1 MDSQKISHGTK
12 LEDIE
17 KRREIARFENVSF
30 SYPGYSVLENIN
42 LSIFENDLIAVIG
55 PNGGGKTTMIKL
67 MLGLLKPTTGSVKLF
82 GAFPE
87 TKRGA
92 AGYLPQITSMDL
104 TFPLSVYEAVLMGIY
119 NGVFKRYTKE
129 DHRSVES
136 ALEIT
141 GIENLKNRHISMLSG
156 GQAQRM
162 LIARALVKNPEIL
175 LLDEPTSGL
184 DPIGIK
190 EVRDIILDM
199 QQRGAT
205 IFINSHLLSEVE
217 RTCSRVAII
226 NKGRIV
232 KSGNKD
238 DLSNKE
244 KYLEIVGE
252 GFTDNLAAQ
261 LGAALNKRIDV
272 HGNSMRIFL
281 DHENDALTVHQM
293 VITNGGSITSFN
305 WVTESLEDIFFRL
318 IKGEGA

>member
-1 MDSQKISHGTK
+1 MRQKVS
-12 LEDIE
+12 
-17 KRREIARFENVSF
+17 IAQ
-30 SYPGYSVLENIN
+30 
-42 LSIFENDLIAVIG
+42 A
-55 PNGGGKTTMIKL
+55 
-67 MLGLLKPTTGSVKLF
+67 LLNSP
-82 GAFPE
+82 
-87 TKRGA
+87 
-92 AGYLPQITSMDL
+92 
-104 TFPLSVYEAVLMGIY
+104 
-119 NGVFKRYTKE
+119 
-129 DHRSVES
+129 
-136 ALEIT
+136 AL
-141 GIENLKNRHISMLSG
+141 
-156 GQAQRM
+156 
-162 LIARALVKNPEIL
+162 L

-232 KSGNKD
+232 KSGNKE

>member
-1 MDSQKISHGTK
+1 MIWAIEADNLIKQYGNTK
-12 LEDIE
+12 ALDQVSLRVQQGDI
-17 KRREIARFENVSF
+17 FGF
-30 SYPGYSVLENIN
+30 L
-42 LSIFENDLIAVIG
+42 G
-55 PNGGGKTTMIKL
+55 PNGAGKTTFIKI
-67 MLGLLKPTTGSVKLF
+67 LLNMSFADSGIAKIFNTGSKKVAARQKVGFL
-82 GAFPE
+82 PE
-87 TKRGA
+87 TP
-92 AGYLPQITSMDL
+92 YFYESL
-104 TFPLSVYEAVLMGIY
+104 T
-119 NGVFKRYTKE
+119 
-129 DHRSVES
+129 VEEF
-136 ALEIT
+136 L
-141 GIENLKNRHISMLSG
+141 NF
-156 GQAQRM
+156 QAQ
-162 LIARALVKNPEIL
+162 LIGIANRNIRTEVNTSIQRLNIVNERKKKIGTLSKGMRQKVSIAQALLNSPALL

-190 EVRDIILDM
+190 EVRDIILEM

>member
-1 MDSQKISHGTK
+1 MNFAIDAHNLTK
-12 LEDIE
+12 QYGNIKALDQVNLRVEQG
-17 KRREIARFENVSF
+17 EIFGF
-30 SYPGYSVLENIN
+30 L
-42 LSIFENDLIAVIG
+42 G
-55 PNGGGKTTMIKL
+55 PNGAGKTTFIKI
-67 MLGLLKPTTGSVKLF
+67 LLNLCFADSGIARIFNTDSRKVSARQNIGFL
-82 GAFPE
+82 PE
-87 TKRGA
+87 TP
-92 AGYLPQITSMDL
+92 YFYDSL
-104 TFPLSVYEAVLMGIY
+104 T
-119 NGVFKRYTKE
+119 
-129 DHRSVES
+129 VEEF
-136 ALEIT
+136 L
-141 GIENLKNRHISMLSG
+141 NF
-156 GQAQRM
+156 QAQ
-162 LIARALVKNPEIL
+162 LIGIANRNIRPEVNTSLQRLNIVNERTKKLGTLSKGMRQKVSIAQALLNSPALL